1 MSEFAPAS
9 PWKAM
14 VLLAVLPRLVR
25 PFAISSIP
33 WTRALRLLSAG
44 CFARRITHVTRPP
57 KSEKPRKIRHLRRSA
72 ARARGRDQILLTAL
86 RACYSNVR
94 NLGRFGI

>member
-1 MSEFAPAS
+1 MSELAPAS

-33 WTRALRLLSAG
+33 RT
-44 CFARRITHVTRPP
+44 
-57 KSEKPRKIRHLRRSA
+57 
-72 ARARGRDQILLTAL
+72 
-86 RACYSNVR
+86 
-94 NLGRFGI
+94 